1 MSLTQK
7 DLEELARTKT
17 VLLKEFF
24 QAEPPS
30 TKGEDILELWR
41 QIYDEVV
48 QSTVIETVQGP
59 SDVNNPVFP
68 YEKLQAMVGDGGHW
82 KWPRIWR
89 RFDELE
95 RRGTAYRRGDPVNFE
110 IPNSNPNIV
119 PQSILIVGGGP
130 VGLRLAIELKLGGH
144 EVTIFEKRREV
155 RNSHGELQQLGFTNR
170 INRPHVFN
178 FLRNDLDRLNGR
190 DFMSSKM
197 CYPVFTQGDT
207 SSIGI
212 DELQLLLMKNA
223 LLLGVDFQLGMSY
236 EDAEVTLDPKSQK
249 PQWQVTFS
257 CDDLAAEQRGMA
269 PGRHVRKFDILMG
282 CDGARSRVRESQHR
296 IFGDVDKRNF
306 KKMIGVVANLQKVS
320 RQRLKELGFPSG
332 QEPTDMKRAHLASGA
347 GNMAGLNYYKAS
359 YHNYVIFTPSKEDLQ
374 QAGFGGSVYSF
385 HAGRDKVNPN
395 KLEEKLHLKQ
405 WVLER
410 CKEVGI
416 PVDESLSN
424 GGFVEAPNDVM
435 AFDFSEIW
443 KCKKNFAFNLP
454 PPGYDADVH
463 GPWTG
468 ASLVPPI
475 GLVGDSVTEPFWI
488 AGVGLQRGWN
498 GAMDACYLIDN
509 LYNMSFSGE
518 SEPLEI
524 TSWNEHVQKLQAMI
538 PKLYD
543 CSHDGRMT
551 REGLQGEHA
560 DQGVVMMQLNKQMK
574 DCEKP
579 QWQLHVDPFYRY
591 EQFAKQVEEKYR
603 GAKILEN
610 MHPVVRRTLAI
621 RKPLEG
627 EKSEQS
633 FSRKLLSV
641 NGKELAM
648 VPEAFDHVPKQ
659 KESVDAVPVT
669 RIPDMGFVISEPEV
683 ARRATEKSENLQA
696 MLSKQIDVH
705 LQRSSSSTA
714 AFDDERWVPISP
726 KQGFAELAEKQW
738 DVMTEKHLSPT
749 QRAELLHIR
758 NMIKSL
764 NHQIAAIDVP
774 LPYFDA
780 LAEQLEMRAE
790 QVYDRVTAVEKA
802 LATYNR
808 QVSGVPVSA
817 QIEAV
822 VRSEFLQFKAIA
834 AELVQTLLEVCLVS
848 TLEQVSLEDSSIPV
862 GACLARTL
870 VEDSSVPILVEDSSV
885 PILVEACS
893 VAKTLVEDSSVPILA
908 EACSAA
914 RTPVED
920 SSVPIQVEACSA
932 CSAARTLVED
942 SSVPIL
948 AEACLAAKTLVEDS
962 SVPIL
967 AEACSAA
974 RTLVEDSSVPILVEA
989 CSVARTLAEDS
1000 SVPILVEACSVR
1012 TLVGDSLVPILVEVC
1027 LVPTLVEVCSESS
1040 CPIDCRKRCLDATG
1054 QKVILH
1060 EDITNTYMIE
1070 SGLRTHLSDGA
1081 DDMNDRAGIW
1091 EWLESSILP
1100 RLFAQTD
1107 YLGQPYQNKTE
1118 WSRVLTY
1125 NQIVGPVI
1133 IEQQRSKKAWCNDGD
1148 GVTGDMYCYS
1158 QRTRSSAAFGSQDIL
1173 PIASPT
1179 PNEYAGGNSTVDQRR
1194 AYWDS
1199 AFQVQ
1204 TQSSRR
1210 LARTMRPEFDIM
1222 LPRPQREDNYV
1233 IAIYPNTPLA
1243 LIHDHLQYV
1252 KAKEWLDAKS
1262 KLVNIRALLI
1272 NAEVGRP
1279 RLQMFSFHI
1288 AFSRGG
1294 GLFTYVRMNT
1304 IFLKSFANVASI
1316 VVDILFATHLFGI
1329 LLMELYRLG
1338 RAVGRREARRHL
1350 KKGWTI
1356 LQALTIIG
1364 GVAVIVGYCWEFMLR
1379 DDVRTAYE
1387 SVAAHQVQDMPADT
1401 NNDGLALIE
1410 KADNMNEYMGNFRI
1424 VTGLYCLLCMVRF
1437 FTSFSAQPRL
1447 AVVTTTLEVSAFDIV
1462 HFLVVLAPTWL
1473 AYALAGCFIFGRR
1486 MEEFAT
1492 LDASIGYC
1500 FKLMIEGEYDWP
1512 YYAEEN
1518 YFTTM
1523 FWMWT
1528 FMVLLNVIMLNL
1540 VLAIIL
1546 DVYGSIRRETGKS
1559 ETAWLTLWRMLL
1571 QLYRRRVWVRSTNL
1585 LEALPEMP
1593 DEIKEDDLLARFPKM
1608 CKEQMHILME
1618 ACYFQVSMDDLA
1630 AADGQRAMKMA
1641 LSCKMAIDQVTDTVK
1656 ALHDGTDET
1665 GGPDHPGSGW
1675 VKKLADEMAE
1685 QNHLMMKLQSK
1696 LMLVEKQWQA
1706 LATKAASA
1714 RF

>member
-870 VEDSSVPILVEDSSV
+870 VEDSSVPILVE
-885 PILVEACS
+885 
-893 VAKTLVEDSSVPILA
+893 
-908 EACSAA
+908 
-914 RTPVED
+914 
-920 SSVPIQVEACSA
+920 
-932 CSAARTLVED
+932 
-942 SSVPIL
+942 
-948 AEACLAAKTLVEDS
+948 
-962 SVPIL
+962 
-967 AEACSAA
+967 ACSAA
-974 RTLVEDSSVPILVEA
+974 RTLVEDSSVPILVEACSVARTLAEDSSAPILAEA

-1070 SGLRTHLSDGA
+1070 LPGIFDWELLDEAPTVTSFTLDPTEVEEREKEILVARLTPSLAPRVTMPAQAQEEALLRQPRPGNGRSARSAGPPIPPAGEVRRRNGAWQKVKVTGPLKIPDWATMPTGARFGSSYTLKELWNIWNYMPIMIKFEDHQKAKRETIDFLVKIDAAIPKSKEQWRMVYRQMGKLLPDPLQAFSKGTSVLPSLLIGWAFTLEPAFAIGTAGRRSFSLQTPYTRAYLQAPHSAQALYTFWGITPAQQDGETLVALLLKVTGNEAEAVLLPSGHFLRHTLPPDPADGPVVGV
-1081 DDMNDRAGIW
+1081 MPTPC
-1091 EWLESSILP
+1091 LESVGLSCLAQLTRQWLRVSWNKDLLGDARFRTLRICCVAYEQLLKLGFT
-1100 RLFAQTD
+1100 RFLWTEGLGGYALSAMLF
-1107 YLGQPYQNKTE
+1107 
-1118 WSRVLTY
+1118 
-1125 NQIVGPVI
+1125 
-1133 IEQQRSKKAWCNDGD
+1133 
-1148 GVTGDMYCYS
+1148 
-1158 QRTRSSAAFGSQDIL
+1158 SAVF
-1173 PIASPT
+1173 
-1179 PNEYAGGNSTVDQRR
+1179 
-1194 AYWDS
+1194 W
-1199 AFQVQ
+1199 
-1204 TQSSRR
+1204 
-1210 LARTMRPEFDIM
+1210 
-1222 LPRPQREDNYV
+1222 EDNYV

-1288 AFSRGG
+1288 ALLAILGESMFDSMSRFS
-1294 GLFTYVRMNT
+1294 
-1304 IFLKSFANVASI
+1304 
-1316 VVDILFATHLFGI
+1316 
-1329 LLMELYRLG
+1329 
-1338 RAVGRREARRHL
+1338 
-1350 KKGWTI
+1350 
-1356 LQALTIIG
+1356 
-1364 GVAVIVGYCWEFMLR
+1364 

-1424 VTGLYCLLCMVRF
+1424 VTDRQR
-1437 FTSFSAQPRL
+1437 SDA
-1447 AVVTTTLEVSAFDIV
+1447 
-1462 HFLVVLAPTWL
+1462 
-1473 AYALAGCFIFGRR
+1473 AL
-1486 MEEFAT
+1486 
-1492 LDASIGYC
+1492 
-1500 FKLMIEGEYDWP
+1500 
-1512 YYAEEN
+1512 
-1518 YFTTM
+1518 
-1523 FWMWT
+1523 
-1528 FMVLLNVIMLNL
+1528 MLNNP
-1540 VLAIIL
+1540 
-1546 DVYGSIRRETGKS
+1546 
-1559 ETAWLTLWRMLL
+1559 
-1571 QLYRRRVWVRSTNL
+1571 Q
-1585 LEALPEMP
+1585 ALPEMP
-1593 DEIKEDDLLARFPKM
+1593 DEIKEDDLL
-1608 CKEQMHILME
+1608 
-1618 ACYFQVSMDDLA
+1618 VSMDDLA

-1641 LSCKMAIDQVTDTVK
+1641 LSCKMAIDQAWIAAKSSAHGYKVK